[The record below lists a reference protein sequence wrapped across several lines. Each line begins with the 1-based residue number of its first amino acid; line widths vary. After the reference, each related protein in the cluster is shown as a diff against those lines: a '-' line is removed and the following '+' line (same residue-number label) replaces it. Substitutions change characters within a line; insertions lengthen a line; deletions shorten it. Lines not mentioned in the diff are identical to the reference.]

1 MRREGLVI
9 RPSHI
14 QAPTHYGLDAVD
26 SGKRINFLFS
36 TRAEP
41 INWREY
47 RGKVVIVTGREYLD
61 ARYFWQDTPL
71 LDVETIEAVR

>member
-9 RPSHI
+9 RPFNI
-14 QAPTHYGLDAVD
+14 QAPSYFALKATD
-26 SGKRINFLFS
+26 SGKTVNFLFS
-36 TRAEP
+36 TRPEP

-61 ARYFWQDTPL
+61 ARYFWQNTPL